1 MVGLQARCSP
11 AMLHMKEL
19 VQGGYVGEALS
30 CHMSLFGSGV
40 LTRTSGRTWQRDV
53 TLGANTH
60 TISFG
65 HAIDALCMC
74 LGEFK
79 EVSSVISTQV
89 PQWHETD
96 TNKMVDVT
104 SPDNILLNG
113 ILESGAVVSAHTA
126 SIPWH
131 GSGFRLEVYGRD
143 GTLTLDGS
151 GGAQIGSVRLQ
162 GGKSDGQLEDLP
174 IPSHHTWAADGTLSG
189 PPFNVAQMWS
199 RLAKA
204 VQNGERAE
212 PDFETAVTRHKM
224 LTAIERASESGQS
237 QKL

>member
-1 MVGLQARCSP
+1 
-11 AMLHMKEL
+11 MLHMKEL
-19 VQGGYVGEALS
+19 VQGGYVGEVLS

-89 PQWHETD
+89 PQWRETD

-113 ILESGAVVSAHTA
+113 VLESGAVVSAHTA

-131 GSGFRLEVYGRD
+131 GSGFRLEVYGATSCHISADVEAFARKLLGQD
-143 GTLTLDGS
+143 NRVSMSRILRLH
-151 GGAQIGSVRLQ
+151 VR
-162 GGKSDGQLEDLP
+162 SPCVE
-174 IPSHHTWAADGTLSG
+174 
-189 PPFNVAQMWS
+189 V
-199 RLAKA
+199 
-204 VQNGERAE
+204 
-212 PDFETAVTRHKM
+212 
-224 LTAIERASESGQS
+224 
-237 QKL
+237 